1 MSAVTA
7 LIVDDERLARV
18 GVRRELER
26 HPAVEIV
33 GECANGVEAVRAI
46 RTLRPSLVFLDIQM
60 PVLDGFDVIQR
71 VGVRRMPAIV
81 FVTAF
86 DEYAIRAFEVHA
98 FDYLLK
104 PIDPAR
110 FRATVDHAVARL
122 RAARD
127 TAIDRRLDALLARI
141 ERERAGAHSDRL
153 VVRERDR
160 VFFVSAHHVNWV
172 EAAGNYVRLHLDGA
186 RHLARATMDRMEAR
200 LASHGFVR
208 IRRSALVN
216 LSAVFEIQPHLKG
229 TYVFVLRNGARVLSS
244 RGYRPRV
251 ESLLESGP

>member
-1 MSAVTA
+1 MSTIRA

-18 GVRRELER
+18 GVRRELEKY
-26 HPAVEIV
+26 PAIEIV
-33 GECANGVEAVRAI
+33 GECANGLEAMRSI

-60 PVLDGFDVIQR
+60 PGLDGFEVIQR
-71 VGVRRMPAIV
+71 IGIHRMPPVV

-110 FRATVDHAVARL
+110 FHETLEHTVARL
-122 RAARD
+122 RGDRD
-127 TAIDRRLDALLARI
+127 AAIDGRLEALLAGI
-141 ERERAGAHSDRL
+141 ERNRSGAGDDRL

-160 VFFVSAHHVNWV
+160 IFFVPADRVLWV
-172 EAAGNYVRLHLDGA
+172 ESAGNYVRLHLDRA
-186 RHLARATMDRMEAR
+186 CHLLRATMDRMEER
-200 LASHGFVR
+200 LTRHGFVR
-208 IRRSALVN
+208 VRRSALVN
-216 LSAVFEIQPHLKG
+216 LSAVTEIQPLVKG
-229 TYVFVLRNGARVLSS
+229 TYVFALRNGARVLSS

-251 ESLLESGP
+251 ESLLEAGR